1 MKPRRHLPAEGAEL
15 RDEGCF
21 LVPPDGRRVGDD
33 RGAAPPEFAVR
44 ITPKPRHV
52 LSFVGV
58 EAIDVGGGVPQGEL
72 LGTRPDRY
80 EDHVRVL
87 ARDLAEHD
95 RVRLAD
101 GADDGVDVIDLDE
114 PARLFDKDRVLAL
127 FGAAPDQLDV
137 AAGNLGIGDA
147 SGRLPVRE
155 AGAAPEQRQ
164 LGAGEHLVL
173 VAGEDPATVSE
184 QANPYRRV
192 AARAIRCAQGERS
205 DGQQGS
211 DPRAISFHR
220 RSPTRPPRRP

>member
-1 MKPRRHLPAEGAEL
+1 M
-15 RDEGCF
+15 
-21 LVPPDGRRVGDD
+21 PPDGCRVGDD
-33 RGAAPPEFAVR
+33 RGAAPSQFAVG
-44 ITPKPRHV
+44 ITAKPRHV

-58 EAIDVGGGVPQGEL
+58 EAIDVRGGVPQGEP

-87 ARDLAEHD
+87 ARELAEHD

-101 GADDGVDVIDLDE
+101 GADDGVDVLDLDE
-114 PARLFDKDRVLAL
+114 PTRLFDEDRVLAFL
-127 FGAAPDQLDV
+127 GAPPDQLDV
-137 AAGNLGIGDA
+137 AAGNPGIGDA

-184 QANPYRRV
+184 QADPHRRL
-192 AARAIRCAQGERS
+192 AARAIRCAHGERR

-211 DPRAISFHR
+211 DPRAISSHR